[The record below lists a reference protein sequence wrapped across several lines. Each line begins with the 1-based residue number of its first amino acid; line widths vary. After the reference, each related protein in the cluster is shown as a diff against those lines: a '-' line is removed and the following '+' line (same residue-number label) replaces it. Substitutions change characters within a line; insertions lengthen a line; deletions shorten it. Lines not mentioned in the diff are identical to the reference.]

1 MKHSLMPP
9 INRSMNTRE
18 WAMLLLLAV
27 LWGGS
32 FFFTAVALREL
43 PAMTIVLL
51 RVLLASLAL
60 FAVIT
65 MMGIRLPRDKGA
77 WLAFAQMALL
87 NNVIPFTLLVWGQTR
102 VASGAA
108 SILVATTPIFTVVMA
123 HYFTTDEKMTT
134 ARGAGVVFGV
144 IGVFAMLGS
153 ASLSSLGGSFIG
165 ELSIVGAAFAYAV
178 SSVFARRFNK
188 LGIAPLATAT
198 GLLTCSTFMLF
209 PIALI
214 VDRPWNLSWPGHE
227 VVLAVTGFAL
237 LSTALAYILYF
248 RIVAT
253 AGATNLM
260 LVTFLMPVTAILL
273 GVTVLHETLEPRH
286 IAGMALI
293 AIGLLAIDG
302 RLWRLLRGGKTQPA
316 E

>member
-1 MKHSLMPP
+1 MPP
-9 INRSMNTRE
+9 INRSMNARE
-18 WAMLLLLAV
+18 WAMLLMLAV

-43 PAMTIVLL
+43 PPITIVFL
-51 RVLLASLAL
+51 RVMLAAATLYI
-60 FAVIT
+60 VIT
-65 MMGIRLPRDKGA
+65 VMGIRMPREKSA
-77 WLAFAQMALL
+77 WIAFLQMALL

-108 SILVATTPIFTVVMA
+108 SIILATTPIFTTILA
-123 HYFTTDEKMTT
+123 NYFTTDEKMTPLR
-134 ARGAGVVFGV
+134 AVGVGFGVFGV
-144 IGVFAMLGS
+144 LVMLGT
-153 ASLSSLGGSFIG
+153 ASLTSLGGNFIG
-165 ELSIVGAAFAYAV
+165 ELAIVASAFAYGA
-178 SSVFARRFNK
+178 SSVFARRFAT
-188 LGIAPLATAT
+188 LGIPPLAGSA
-198 GLLTCSTFMLF
+198 GVLTCSALILF
-209 PIALI
+209 PVAL
-214 VDRPWNLSWPGHE
+214 VADRPWMLPWPSLE
-227 VVLAVTGFAL
+227 VISSVLAFAL
-237 LSTALAYILYF
+237 LATALAYVLYF

-273 GVTVLHETLEPRH
+273 GVMVLHETLEPRH

-302 RLWRLLRGGKTQPA
+302 RLLRLFRVKRTLPA

>member
-1 MKHSLMPP
+1 MPP
-9 INRSMNTRE
+9 INRSMNARE
-18 WAMLLLLAV
+18 WAMLLMLAV

-43 PAMTIVLL
+43 PTMTIVLL
-51 RVLLASLAL
+51 RVLLAAL
-60 FAVIT
+60 MLYAVIA
-65 MMGIRLPRDKGA
+65 MMGIKLPRERTA
-77 WLAFAQMALL
+77 WFAFAQMALL

-102 VASGAA
+102 VASSAA
-108 SILVATTPIFTVVMA
+108 SILLATTPIFTSIMA
-123 HYFTTDEKMTT
+123 HYFTADEKMTST
-134 ARGAGVVFGV
+134 RAAGVAFGVFGV
-144 IGVFAMLGS
+144 FVMLGS
-153 ASLSSLGGSFIG
+153 ASLSSLGGSFVG
-165 ELSIVGAAFAYAV
+165 ELSILASAFSYAA
-178 SSVFARRFNK
+178 SSVYARRFNK
-188 LGIAPLATAT
+188 LGIAPLATST

-214 VDRPWNLSWPGHE
+214 ADRPWHLPWPSLE
-227 VVLAVTGFAL
+227 VVLAVVGFAL

-273 GVTVLHETLEPRH
+273 GVMVLHETLEPRH

-302 RLWRLLRGGKTQPA
+302 RLLRLFRAKRTQPA